1 MPLNMRSGEKG
12 FEPLTSGFGDHY
24 STIKTILLSRDHEP
38 AIGVEPITFSL
49 QN

>member
-38 AIGVEPITFSL
+38 TIGVEPITFRL